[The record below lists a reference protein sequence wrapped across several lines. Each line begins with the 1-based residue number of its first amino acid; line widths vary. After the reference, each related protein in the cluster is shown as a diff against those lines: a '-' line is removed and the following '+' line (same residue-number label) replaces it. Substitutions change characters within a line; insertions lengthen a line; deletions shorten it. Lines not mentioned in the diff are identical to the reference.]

1 MRCRY
6 SAAEW
11 SAAAPVQTWDPS
23 LKAAHACWGG
33 GRELSHVTL
42 LSLLDLLCQLQ
53 ATADQV
59 AEALLAQAPLE
70 VQQVEA
76 SNSAASAYSQRT
88 SHSL

>member
-1 MRCRY
+1 
-6 SAAEW
+6 
-11 SAAAPVQTWDPS
+11 
-23 LKAAHACWGG
+23 
-33 GRELSHVTL
+33 VTL

-59 AEALLAQAPLE
+59 AEVLLAQAPAE